1 MEDDGGVELLE
12 RCGEPRQ
19 NSIQFLVAQ
28 VEVIDRADLVNI
40 GQRKM

>member
-1 MEDDGGVELLE
+1 MERG
-12 RCGEPRQ
+12 GEPGQ
-19 NSIQFLVAQ
+19 NSIQFLFAQ